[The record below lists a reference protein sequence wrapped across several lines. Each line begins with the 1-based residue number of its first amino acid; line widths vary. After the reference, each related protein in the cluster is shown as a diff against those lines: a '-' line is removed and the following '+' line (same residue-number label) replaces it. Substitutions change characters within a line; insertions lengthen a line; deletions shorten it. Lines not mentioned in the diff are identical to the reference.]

1 MRLIQFPLRRP
12 AGRTGRRLESY
23 IRYAPPPPLLPLPR
37 LRGSLRLPSSCIAP
51 PSFPRLPQFQSRGHL
66 SSAWTTPCW
75 SRLCAPDFYYCGCVR
90 VWGETRS
97 VYGHPHSI
105 WRAPAA
111 ASRVFL
117 FVVSLRTAR
126 RKSRC
131 EEGWLRCLQV
141 PTTRS
146 NERQIQ
152 TT

>member
-23 IRYAPPPPLLPLPR
+23 IRYAPP
-37 LRGSLRLPSSCIAP
+37 SSSSPSSSSRFSSPPFLLHCP

-131 EEGWLRCLQV
+131 EEGWLRCLRV